1 MIESNTFAFSPLSIP
16 EIEVRPSIDEVQ
28 MALVQAGKVILS
40 VSKGVS
46 TWRKGTKKKKEDSK
60 TQKVETG
67 PGAAVATSAE
77 GNREL
82 K

>member
-1 MIESNTFAFSPLSIP
+1 LNEYFFVSIP

-40 VSKGVS
+40 VSKGVA
-46 TWRKGTKKKKEDSK
+46 TWRKGAKKPKKEESRN
-60 TQKVETG
+60 QKVEG
-67 PGAAVATSAE
+67 PTPPVNNTAE
-77 GNREL
+77 SSKEL

>member
-1 MIESNTFAFSPLSIP
+1 
-16 EIEVRPSIDEVQ
+16 

-40 VSKGVS
+40 VSKGVA

-60 TQKVETG
+60 TQKAEVAVGPLPIVE
-67 PGAAVATSAE
+67 A
-77 GNREL
+77 NREL